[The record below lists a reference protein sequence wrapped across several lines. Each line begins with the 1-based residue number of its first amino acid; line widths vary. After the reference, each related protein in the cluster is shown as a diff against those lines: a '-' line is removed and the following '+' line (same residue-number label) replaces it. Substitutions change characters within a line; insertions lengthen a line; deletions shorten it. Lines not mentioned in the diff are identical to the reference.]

1 VISDY
6 LDTLAGAL
14 SFDRSLSGRV
24 RQEVEDH
31 LRGAVAADPRGDGR
45 EAERRAI
52 ADFGDPHVIA
62 SQFAVV
68 SLAHHTRR
76 VGGALILVSPGFS
89 LP

>member
-31 LRGAVAADPRGDGR
+31 LRGAVAADPPFSKFAASHSVRHR
-45 EAERRAI
+45 QRR
-52 ADFGDPHVIA
+52 
-62 SQFAVV
+62 
-68 SLAHHTRR
+68 R
-76 VGGALILVSPGFS
+76 
-89 LP
+89 